1 MPLGIAGIVTNTV
14 VLNQYA
20 KAYGTVIDLIKAYL
34 DITDKP
40 VVMEI
45 DGHTVDE
52 LLAVGK
58 VFTDLSDQIIL
69 KIPCTV
75 NGLKAFSILK
85 QEGVETFCTTV
96 FSLTQAAAVAQA
108 GVDHLLPFCDPVKA
122 VGGDPT
128 QLIRECVQMF
138 RGWGQRPYIMAALV
152 RSVETAHA
160 AFHDGADEL
169 VTMWTV
175 YRDMMDHPLTE
186 EWNKTFMDEWG
197 RHARKRL
204 ARGRAGHIRLNVNL
218 VRDLVVIITTRE
230 WCASEKLEGWKIGRV
245 EGKPSIFS
253 FPARKERNVKGGVEA
268 REGRKAS
275 SQSSTL
281 AILILPTNQI
291 STEPSK
297 VT

>member
-1 MPLGIAGIVTNTV
+1 MAVNGPVPKTRSEGRGPTIWLAGTPDDLEPWMPLGITGIVTNTV

-20 KAYGTVIDLIKAYL
+20 KQYGSVIDLIKHYL

-45 DGHTVDE
+45 DGHTVEE

-85 QEGVETFCTTV
+85 EEGVETFCTTV
-96 FSLTQAAAVAQA
+96 FSLPQAAAVAQA
-108 GVDHLLPFCDPVKA
+108 GVDHILPFCDPVKA

-138 RGWGQRPYIMAALV
+138 NGWAQRPFIMAALI
-152 RSVETAHA
+152 RSAETAHA
-160 AFHDGADEL
+160 AFRDGADEL

-175 YRDMMDHPLTE
+175 YRDMMDHPLTD
-186 EWNKTFMDEWG
+186 EWNKTFMDEWVDMHENG
-197 RHARKRL
+197 L
-204 ARGRAGHIRLNVNL
+204 
-218 VRDLVVIITTRE
+218 
-230 WCASEKLEGWKIGRV
+230 LEGV
-245 EGKPSIFS
+245 P
-253 FPARKERNVKGGVEA
+253 V
-268 REGRKAS
+268 
-275 SQSSTL
+275 TL
-281 AILILPTNQI
+281 H
-291 STEPSK
+291 
-297 VT
+297 